1 MHFAGAN
8 LHPIIVAATVVA
20 TQLRVMD
27 DVAFVFVPTLLLLV
41 VRIASVAVSGEVE
54 KFKVR

>member
-1 MHFAGAN
+1 
-8 LHPIIVAATVVA
+8 
-20 TQLRVMD
+20 MD